1 MRSELAD
8 DVEVLV
14 VGVLPG
20 GGRAEVGV
28 VQVLTSALDPPHRFH
43 LVVAPEHR
51 RLYTN
56 TRR

>member
-8 DVEVLV
+8 DVEVFV

-28 VQVLTSALDPPHRFH
+28 VQVLTSALGPPHRLH

-51 RLYTN
+51 GLYTN
-56 TRR
+56 THR